1 MMRRPPR
8 STLTDTLFP
17 YTTLFRSVL
26 AKLQQQLDILVLGQV
41 LAQLAGGALVR
52 RLGHARHHAA
62 EAGEHV
68 DRRVVVGGGEL
79 AREHDVAVA
88 DRAHFLDDRVA
99 AVLVL
104 GQHGVE
110 GGDRTLVVVACAL
123 EQPRQRAE
131 LGRAPRRARVC
142 PYVSILVVATALN
155 KKKQTI

>member
-1 MMRRPPR
+1 MRI
-8 STLTDTLFP
+8 SDW
-17 YTTLFRSVL
+17 SSDVCSS
-26 AKLQQQLDILVLGQV
+26 DLVLGQV

-79 AREHDVAVA
+79 AREHDVAVE

-110 GGDRTLVVVACAL
+110 GGERTRS
-123 EQPRQRAE
+123 EKHTSE
-131 LGRAPRRARVC
+131 LQSLMRITYAVFC
-142 PYVSILVVATALN
+142 L
-155 KKKQTI
+155 KKTKK